1 MCKLWQSVVSQKM
14 YLTGAIGACAYGESF
29 SYPYDLPTDLM
40 YGETCAAI
48 GLFLLSYHMLLV
60 ETDSRY
66 SDIMERTLYNAILVG
81 MSESGTEFFYTNA
94 LEIDPRKC
102 EKRQDYSHLKAER
115 QTWFDCPCC
124 PPNIARLLMGMNK
137 YIYTGDRN
145 ELNVHLFIGSSI
157 QKAGWSVRQETV
169 YPDNGNVKFYV
180 KKDNSEKGTFRVR
193 IPEWC
198 SHYEVSLD
206 GEKLKRIIRK
216 GYLEIT
222 KEDWSKESV
231 LEICFDMLPQKVYG
245 SLKVSSLTGK
255 TAVTCGPLV
264 YCAEEADNQ
273 ELHTLYIKREG
284 QVCHADGRLI
294 VDGYRA
300 IERNTGLYGEQSPDY
315 EEIKICLV
323 PYYSWGN
330 RGKGAMTVFL
340 KER

>member
-1 MCKLWQSVVSQKM
+1 M
-14 YLTGAIGACAYGESF
+14 
-29 SYPYDLPTDLM
+29 
-40 YGETCAAI
+40 
-48 GLFLLSYHMLLV
+48 
-60 ETDSRY
+60 
-66 SDIMERTLYNAILVG
+66 
-81 MSESGTEFFYTNA
+81 
-94 LEIDPRKC
+94 
-102 EKRQDYSHLKAER
+102 
-115 QTWFDCPCC
+115 
-124 PPNIARLLMGMNK
+124 
-137 YIYTGDRN
+137 
-145 ELNVHLFIGSSI
+145 
-157 QKAGWSVRQETV
+157 
-169 YPDNGNVKFYV
+169 
-180 KKDNSEKGTFRVR
+180 R

-198 SHYEVSLD
+198 NHYEVFLD
-206 GEKLKRIIRK
+206 GEKLKGIIRK

-294 VDGYRA
+294 VEGYRA